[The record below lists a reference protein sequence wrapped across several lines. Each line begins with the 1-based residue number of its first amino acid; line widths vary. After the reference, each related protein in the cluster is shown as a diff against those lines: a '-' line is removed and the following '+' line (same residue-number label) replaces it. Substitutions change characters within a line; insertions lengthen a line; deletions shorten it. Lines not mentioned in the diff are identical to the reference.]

1 MCCARRDCV
10 RQTAR
15 QYYKREATK
24 YKNSGKFS
32 KEKRALMKQAA
43 LAAKA
48 KFQAAKDKYD
58 RFPAELVFINFP
70 VPDEYF
76 VSDDLVEALC
86 RELEARIR
94 SGKV

>member
-1 MCCARRDCV
+1 
-10 RQTAR
+10 
-15 QYYKREATK
+15 
-24 YKNSGKFS
+24 
-32 KEKRALMKQAA
+32 MKQAA

-94 SGKV
+94 SGKVCNPLNPAIAWPPHGFVPLARGLCPRRCVPS